1 MTQVQLILLLSIII
15 VILLLIDAFRRSKRK
30 KYKRERAELQAS
42 QEKEKAAKTA
52 KTTQMAKSAK
62 AELATKKQKA
72 EAKQSYQESAA
83 LESKAV
89 KVAEKIELGT
99 DIKVDPLSDIPM
111 SELEESHAD
120 YSQLE
125 KGIISYFISAPRG
138 YVFNGED
145 LDSLFK
151 HNGLSFNAEE
161 QSFELLTQDKD
172 VLFSI
177 KADAPVKG
185 FDPESFIQKDYTRL
199 LCSCELADLVQFY
212 EPQVCF
218 DHFTKSIEKIN
229 SRLGGTLLNEHK
241 RRFTSHDESAYKR
254 YVKQFEAK

>member
-30 KYKRERAELQAS
+30 KYKREMAKLQAI
-42 QEKEKAAKTA
+42 QEKEKAVK
-52 KTTQMAKSAK
+52 KVAK
-62 AELATKKQKA
+62 AEKTPHKQNA
-72 EAKQSYQESAA
+72 EAKQSQESAT
-83 LESKAV
+83 SHDSSTID
-89 KVAEKIELGT
+89 VAQKIELGA
-99 DIKVDPLSDIPM
+99 DIKVDPLSDTPIT
-111 SELEESHAD
+111 ELEESHAD
-120 YSQLE
+120 YPQLE
-125 KGIISYFISAPRG
+125 KGIVSYFISAPRG

-145 LDSLFK
+145 LDTLFK
-151 HNGLSFNAEE
+151 HNGLSFNSED

-185 FDPESFIQKDYTRL
+185 FDPENFTQKDYTRL
-199 LCSCELADLVQFY
+199 LCRCEIADLVQFY

-229 SRLGGTLLNEHK
+229 TRLGGTLLNEHR

-254 YVKQFEAK
+254 YIKQFETQS

>member
-30 KYKRERAELQAS
+30 KYKREMAKLQAI
-42 QEKEKAAKTA
+42 QEKEKAVKKAHKTE
-52 KTTQMAKSAK
+52 KTTH
-62 AELATKKQKA
+62 KQKA
-72 EAKQSYQESAA
+72 EAKQSHKDATSHD
-83 LESKAV
+83 KDAV
-89 KVAEKIELGT
+89 DVAQKIELGA
-99 DIKVDPLSDIPM
+99 DIKVDPLSDTPI
-111 SELEESHAD
+111 SELEASHAD
-120 YSQLE
+120 YPQLE
-125 KGIISYFISAPRG
+125 KGIVSYFISAPRG

-145 LDSLFK
+145 LDTLFK
-151 HNGLSFNAEE
+151 HSGLSFNAED

-185 FDPESFIQKDYTRL
+185 FDPESFTQKDYTRL
-199 LCSCELADLVQFY
+199 LCRCDIADLVQFY

-229 SRLGGTLLNEHK
+229 TRLGGTLLNEHK
-241 RRFTSHDESAYKR
+241 RRFTSHDQSAYKQH
-254 YVKQFEAK
+254 VKQFEAKK